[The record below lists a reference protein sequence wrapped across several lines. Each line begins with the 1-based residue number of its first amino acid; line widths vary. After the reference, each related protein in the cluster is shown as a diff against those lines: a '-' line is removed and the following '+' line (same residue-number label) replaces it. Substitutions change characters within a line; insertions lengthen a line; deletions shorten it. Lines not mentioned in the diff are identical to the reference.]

1 MKHPFRCQILPYFT
15 MGAGGI
21 GLALRLWLFSA
32 VDEKG
37 LLPAKHPAGS
47 ALFLLSALVL
57 GILFLATRQP
67 EVRPFRKNS
76 LRLLNTAAYVLG
88 GIGLI
93 LNAAV
98 VLPASSAKL
107 ALPAMG
113 LCLFGGLVMLFMAFL
128 TFRNKPLAYWLPGI
142 LTLVLMIDTVAQ
154 CQVWGAEPQL
164 QVYFFPL
171 MASVLLIL
179 TAYQKTALLA
189 GKGKRTLL
197 AFFSQAAAFFC
208 CLSGNSQQKLLYISM
223 FLWAILQLFPVPRVK
238 KEAQE

>member
-128 TFRNKPLAYWLPGI
+128 TFRMILSFIILCILSSTKSGI
-142 LTLVLMIDTVAQ
+142 EAFICID
-154 CQVWGAEPQL
+154 
-164 QVYFFPL
+164 
-171 MASVLLIL
+171 SLI
-179 TAYQKTALLA
+179 TFVND
-189 GKGKRTLL
+189 G
-197 AFFSQAAAFFC
+197 
-208 CLSGNSQQKLLYISM
+208 
-223 FLWAILQLFPVPRVK
+223 
-238 KEAQE
+238 